1 LYNSKESARSL
12 QSSVVRK
19 ICITFIFAG
28 NKSPRKKHQYNPDVK
43 NMGVS
48 EHEVGIQKIVFLR
61 KHDDSPWDVGVL
73 SVLSYIL
80 RRATINSIFAEM
92 DFGSFRGMPWISP
105 NPDPLSIGN
114 QICGIYPIIKLYT
127 GLYGLY
133 IGNI

>member
-1 LYNSKESARSL
+1 
-12 QSSVVRK
+12 
-19 ICITFIFAG
+19 
-28 NKSPRKKHQYNPDVK
+28 
-43 NMGVS
+43 MGVS

-105 NPDPLSIGN
+105 KRPPLHWQPNMWNISH
-114 QICGIYPIIKLYT
+114 
-127 GLYGLY
+127 Y
-133 IGNI
+133 IRDYMGYMWVKESHF